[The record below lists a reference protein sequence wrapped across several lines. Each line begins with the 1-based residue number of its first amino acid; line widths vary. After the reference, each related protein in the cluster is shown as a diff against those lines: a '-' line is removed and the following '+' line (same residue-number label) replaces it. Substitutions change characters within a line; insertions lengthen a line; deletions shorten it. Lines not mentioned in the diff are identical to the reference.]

1 MTYECTRTS
10 LLPPSSSPPLM
21 AYARREGGK
30 RDGRGSHYYGGR
42 GRTQKRRRRTNEEE
56 TSSSSSQTRARSF
69 FPPRR
74 RSYSRGV
81 ASSSSSS
88 SSAASAAGI
97 KRGKAT
103 AFAVELRVFLCRRRE
118 RPPVPSSHNTSLP
131 FPLFSGGEKKTVEK
145 HEALGGKCHSF
156 LAAIRSVLFRI
167 VSGGGVTME
176 QSAFETRSAGNISE
190 SRHQG

>member
-21 AYARREGGK
+21 AYARREGG
-30 RDGRGSHYYGGR
+30 GTEEAPTTSEGGR

-56 TSSSSSQTRARSF
+56 ASSSSQTRARSF
-69 FPPRR
+69 FSPRR

-88 SSAASAAGI
+88 SSVAAAAGI

-156 LAAIRSVLFRI
+156 LAAIRSLLFRI
-167 VSGGGVTME
+167 VSGGVMME